1 MSEIDGLDEIA
12 SIARSSNRV
21 RILEQLYQEEHLR
34 KHEISERINAS
45 RTTLGRNLDY
55 LLDQGWVSNTNGEY
69 SITPTGE
76 LVVSDFLELIDTVNS
91 AKRIQPFLESQPLDE
106 LGLDVQAL
114 KGAQITSSTRSDPY
128 APVRRH
134 VETVSSADRFRA
146 LLPTVGPNALES
158 AKKRLQNGDAHHEVV
173 VNSDVAELFRTQ
185 REYSELIQPL
195 LETDHVDIHV
205 SERRIPCYIGI
216 VDGSVQIGAN
226 NENGIPHALL
236 ETDSQAAREWAK
248 CLFEEFRVEARPFVM
263 NGDEF

>member
-1 MSEIDGLDEIA
+1 
-12 SIARSSNRV
+12 
-21 RILEQLYQEEHLR
+21 
-34 KHEISERINAS
+34 
-45 RTTLGRNLDY
+45 
-55 LLDQGWVSNTNGEY
+55 
-69 SITPTGE
+69 
-76 LVVSDFLELIDTVNS
+76 
-91 AKRIQPFLESQPLDE
+91 
-106 LGLDVQAL
+106 VQAL

-248 CLFEEFRVEARPFVM
+248 CLFEEFRAEARPFVM